1 MGFEPSTPDAGNT
14 VGLRDEGGVEDEQGR
29 KEEWVMFWL
38 TSLFSLSR
46 ARPHA
51 CGSLLVHS
59 LSRALSRSL
68 ARTRALSL
76 SLSLAPELREL
87 LDNG

>member
-38 TSLFSLSR
+38 TSLFSLS
-46 ARPHA
+46 
-51 CGSLLVHS
+51 
-59 LSRALSRSL
+59 
-68 ARTRALSL
+68 LSL
-76 SLSLAPELREL
+76 SLSLSRVRALV
-87 LDNG
+87 

>member
-38 TSLFSLSR
+38 TSLFSLS
-46 ARPHA
+46 
-51 CGSLLVHS
+51 
-59 LSRALSRSL
+59 
-68 ARTRALSL
+68 LSL
-76 SLSLAPELREL
+76 SLSLACALSFSPLSLARTL
-87 LDNG
+87 SVPRAHARALSLALPCT